1 MSTSTPTPPSIRT
14 TAGSTTTSSAT
25 LRSARDDVRSGGAPA
40 EPALTPRQ
48 ERKARRAA
56 VMAARAAA
64 LPPVPTRTARLT
76 GALVAVGAVSWATS
90 FLLVGG
96 HSETETGKT
105 VGDLMAIPFQA
116 GLFALL
122 ALQLRTRA
130 AGLGRGV
137 RGFMYL
143 ELVLLSMATAW
154 SFIHGLA
161 PSLRDEAWLAVL
173 DVSWPLSMLGMAVL
187 GVKIALTGR
196 WRGPVRFWPAVAE
209 SWAPVCVPLYVLF
222 GGGLYADITGAVHLL
237 LGYTALGVLLVLRPH
252 LTGARDA

>member
-1 MSTSTPTPPSIRT
+1 M
-14 TAGSTTTSSAT
+14 STTTTTTTPAP
-25 LRSARDDVRSGGAPA
+25 ARDDVRAGTGAG
-40 EPALTPRQ
+40 LTPRQ
-48 ERKARRAA
+48 ARRARRA
-56 VMAARAAA
+56 ETMAARAAA
-64 LPPVPTRTARLT
+64 LPAVPTRTARLT
-76 GALVAVGAVSWATS
+76 GGLVVVGALSWATS

-96 HSETETGKT
+96 HSETEAGKT

-137 RGFMYL
+137 VAFMRL
-143 ELVLLSMATAW
+143 EFVLLSLATAW

-173 DVSWPLSMLGMAVL
+173 DIAWPLSMLGMAAL
-187 GVKIALTGR
+187 GVKVALAGR

-209 SWAPVCVPLYVLF
+209 SWAPVCVPLYVVFGAGLF
-222 GGGLYADITGAVHLL
+222 VDVAGAVHLL
-237 LGYTALGVLLVLRPH
+237 LGYATLGLLLVLRPE